1 MGQAHRE
8 MRRVNPSIQFPPRRD
23 RRSASN
29 IEYDPIRSRLHVT
42 RWFGTIVS
50 IIGMGTAQL
59 AAHLGVYDV
68 PNMRYYELFGV
79 VSLIW
84 LVIFW
89 WLPWPRGKEH
99 APAVMS
105 ITCLGLVL
113 GTVALTGAGDSLAWI
128 YAMPLAF
135 FNGLYF
141 RRRIAL
147 LLLPFLMATGMV
159 PAVATQD
166 WAAFRDQLFI
176 VAPVFVIATM
186 IGMAVVP
193 ELRTTAVVRLQ
204 SELAHQRALDA
215 EGWTKRLESVQ
226 DVVWHAH
233 QSTSVEQ
240 IYSALVSQ
248 IQRAVNY
255 DSCLVYLRRN
265 GRLEAVIN
273 DAADEGDLQRGSAQH
288 RLNIGE
294 GLAGWVAREGQPL
307 LLDDIALDQRSL
319 RLPLH
324 DQQPESAL
332 AVPLNGHGQVVGVIT
347 LYKVGKAQ
355 FSQDDQRAMM
365 ILGDHAG
372 TAISNAQLLANA
384 RRDAET
390 DGMTGLLNQSASRLR
405 LGSLLGDRL
414 EEQQLSVVLI
424 DLNDFKAI
432 NDALGHLAGDKML
445 CRLADILR
453 ATCRKGDVV
462 SRNGGDEFL
471 LILPNAARADAE
483 AIGSI
488 IAQTASTDGAD
499 LGVTSP
505 IPISLSLGVAT
516 APHDGQTVTELLEAA
531 DARLYQ
537 QKRERDAVWN
547 LEASKEMSG
556 IAVGAE

>member
-1 MGQAHRE
+1 
-8 MRRVNPSIQFPPRRD
+8 MRGVNPNIQFPPRQVGHQ
-23 RRSASN
+23 SSN
-29 IEYDPIRSRLHVT
+29 IEFDPIRSRLLVT
-42 RWFGTIVS
+42 RWFGTLLS

-68 PNMRYYELFGV
+68 PNIRYYELFGI

-84 LVIFW
+84 LVLFW
-89 WLPWPRGKEH
+89 WVPWPRGRVH

-105 ITCLGLVL
+105 ITCLGLVF

-141 RRRIAL
+141 RRSIAL
-147 LLLPFLMATGMV
+147 LLLPLLMATGMI
-159 PAVATQD
+159 PAAATQN
-166 WAAFRDQLFI
+166 WAAFQDQVFI
-176 VAPVFVIATM
+176 VAPVFIIATM
-186 IGMAVVP
+186 MGIAVVP
-193 ELRTTAVVRLQ
+193 ELRTTAVARLQ

-226 DVVWHAH
+226 DVAWQAH

-240 IYSALVSQ
+240 IYSALISQ
-248 IQRAVNY
+248 IQRAIDY
-255 DSCLVYLRRN
+255 DSCIVHLHRDGHLD
-265 GRLEAVIN
+265 AVVN
-273 DAADEGDLQRGSAQH
+273 DAVNEQDTERGKAQH
-288 RLNIGE
+288 RLEIGE
-294 GLAGWVAREGQPL
+294 GLPGWVAREGQPV
-307 LLDDIALDQRSL
+307 LLDNIAGDQRSL

-324 DQQPESAL
+324 PDHHESAL
-332 AVPLNGHGQVVGVIT
+332 SVPLNGHGQVVGVIT
-347 LYKVGKAQ
+347 LYKAGRAQ
-355 FSQDDQRAMM
+355 FSQDDRRAMI

-372 TAISNAQLLANA
+372 TAISNAQLLETA

-414 EEQQLSVVLI
+414 DEQQLSVILL

-445 CRLADILR
+445 CRLADILS
-453 ATCRKGDVV
+453 ATCRKGDIV
-462 SRNGGDEFL
+462 SRNGGDEFM

-483 AIGSI
+483 AIGNI
-488 IAQTASTDGAD
+488 IVRTASTEGAD
-499 LGVTSP
+499 LGVANP
-505 IPISLSLGVAT
+505 IPISLSFGSAT
-516 APHDGQTVTELLEAA
+516 APDDGQTVTELLEAA

-537 QKRERDAVWN
+537 QKRERDAVWK
-547 LEASKEMSG
+547 LDASDEMSS